1 MEQYVLEHEQEEKDM
16 EDEIILLQERLSTV
30 KSDLEARIRFLD
42 ESLEEESIYQT
53 ETVKMSS
60 PSYLPPSA
68 PNIADESFF
77 YQPPPNE
84 SRRRHRSTSIEN
96 KSYIADKSC
105 EAKIIT
111 PIERNANR
119 RSLHVD
125 VMRSAPRYF
134 PPKQ

>member
-1 MEQYVLEHEQEEKDM
+1 M
-16 EDEIILLQERLSTV
+16 EDEINVLQERLATV

-42 ESLEEESIYQT
+42 ESLEEESIYQA
-53 ETVKMSS
+53 ETVKTGSS
-60 PSYLPPSA
+60 SYLPPSA

-77 YQPPPNE
+77 YHPPPNE

-96 KSYIADKSC
+96 RNYISDKSC

-125 VMRSAPRYF
+125 VMSSAPRYF
-134 PPKQ
+134 PPNNS

>member
-1 MEQYVLEHEQEEKDM
+1 
-16 EDEIILLQERLSTV
+16 
-30 KSDLEARIRFLD
+30 
-42 ESLEEESIYQT
+42 
-53 ETVKMSS
+53 MSS

-68 PNIADESFF
+68 PNMADESFF
-77 YQPPPNE
+77 YHPPPNE
-84 SRRRHRSTSIEN
+84 SRRRHRSTSIGN
-96 KSYIADKSC
+96 KSYTYEKSC
-105 EAKIIT
+105 EEKIIT

>member
-1 MEQYVLEHEQEEKDM
+1 M
-16 EDEIILLQERLSTV
+16 EDEIIVLQERLATV
-30 KSDLEARIRFLD
+30 KGDLEARISFLD
-42 ESLEEESIYQT
+42 ELLEEESIYQT

-60 PSYLPPSA
+60 SSYLPPSV
-68 PNIADESFF
+68 PNIAGESFF
-77 YQPPPNE
+77 YHPPPYE
-84 SRRRHRSTSIEN
+84 SRRRHRSTSSEN
-96 KSYIADKSC
+96 KSYISDKSC